1 MPSPIGHGIIGLAVY
16 AGLANQENRK
26 TFLTKKEITIGLLCS
41 YAPDLDFL
49 PGLITGKHFQFHH
62 GPTHSLIFGM
72 VFGFTLSFLLG
83 RFRPETFWKGAG
95 IYAFLVWMH
104 VILDG
109 FIVDNR
115 PLVAHGIKIFYPFS
129 DITFK
134 SPIDIF
140 FLDLGLKGS
149 IDPRFI
155 FTRENLVPL
164 FQEIIV
170 AIILGALLYGSI
182 VYIREW
188 FNFKKKKIYHN
199 T

>member
-26 TFLTKKEITIGLLCS
+26 TFLTKKDIVVCLLCS
-41 YAPDLDFL
+41 YVPDLDFL

-62 GPTHSLIFGM
+62 GLTHSLIFGI
-72 VFGFTLSFLLG
+72 VFGVILSSLLG
-83 RFRPETFWKGAG
+83 RFRSQTFWKGAG
-95 IYAFLVWMH
+95 IYTILVWMH
-104 VILDG
+104 VVLDG

-115 PLVAHGIKIFYPFS
+115 PLVAHGIKLFYPFS
-129 DITFK
+129 DSTFK

-140 FLDLGLKGS
+140 FLDLGLNGS
-149 IDPRFI
+149 IHPRHI
-155 FTRENLVPL
+155 FTRENLIPF

-170 AIILGALLYGSI
+170 AVILGTLLYGLI
-182 VYIREW
+182 KYYRKR
-188 FNFKKKKIYHN
+188 FNFGCKNNYSN

>member
-16 AGLANQENRK
+16 AGLANQENRS
-26 TFLTKKEITIGLLCS
+26 TFLTKKEIVIGLLCS

-62 GPTHSLIFGM
+62 GLTHSLIFGI
-72 VFGFTLSFLLG
+72 VLGGILSLLLG

-95 IYAFLVWMH
+95 IYSLLVWIH
-104 VILDG
+104 VVLDG

-115 PLVAHGIKIFYPFS
+115 PLVAHGLRIFYPFS

-140 FLDLGLKGS
+140 FLDLGIKGS
-149 IDPRFI
+149 IHPRNIFI
-155 FTRENLVPL
+155 RENLLPL
-164 FQEIIV
+164 FLEIVV
-170 AIILGALLYGSI
+170 AITLSALLYALI
-182 VYIREW
+182 KFTRKR
-188 FNFKKKKIYHN
+188 FNFRSKKNYSI